1 VVNPSLLP
9 RTWPII
15 ATALA
20 GVTLHAAETTAQLI
34 ADAETM
40 EACEVLRL
48 GDGLDV
54 PEWLAFVRAPDLMVD
69 AAGRVYVR
77 GRQDA
82 AVTVLDA
89 DGGFVRT
96 IGGQGEG
103 PGEFVAIG
111 AMGFV
116 ADTLW
121 LQNWPMLHTSFFDS
135 AGAHL
140 RTEADHGLPSTGP
153 SCLSGKWI
161 ISCTR

>member
-1 VVNPSLLP
+1 MRLVCSDS
-9 RTWPII
+9 
-15 ATALA
+15 AMALA
-20 GVTLHAAETTAQLI
+20 AVALHAAEASTQLI

-54 PEWLAFVRAPDLMVD
+54 PEWLAFVRAPDLMMD
-69 AAGRVYVR
+69 PAGRVYVR
-77 GRQDA
+77 GRQDPA
-82 AVTVLDA
+82 ITVLDA

-96 IGGQGEG
+96 VGGQGEG

-121 LQNWPMLHTSFFDS
+121 LQELADAPHLLLRLCGSTPRGATRWPPGSTSP
-135 AGAHL
+135 
-140 RTEADHGLPSTGP
+140 T
-153 SCLSGKWI
+153 
-161 ISCTR
+161 